1 MSAIEPSQ
9 LLLVRSKPR
18 STIGC
23 WVSMRITPDG
33 IIIYGSDDDQ
43 TAVIDGIYAQFRT
56 NSYDPIWYYAIAWD
70 DGDPDEL
77 PTNVLSN
84 RSWTK
89 TGWRPDLYG
98 IQQVFDC
105 DTEPT
110 LVQPPAWLHKMQRVL
125 KKTEARLALEK
136 WFPK

>member
-1 MSAIEPSQ
+1 
-9 LLLVRSKPR
+9 
-18 STIGC
+18 
-23 WVSMRITPDG
+23 MRITPDG

-43 TAVIDGIYAQFRT
+43 TAVIDGMYAQFIT
-56 NSYDPIWYYAIAWD
+56 NSYDPIGYYAIAWD

-77 PTNVLSN
+77 PANVLSN

-89 TGWRPDLYG
+89 TGWSPDLYG
-98 IQQVFDC
+98 IQQVFDL

-110 LVQPPAWLHKMQRVL
+110 LVQPPAWLRKMQRVL